1 MKRGFWFILLT
12 SAAALISSAL
22 FAAELPATAIPE
34 NRDCDLFRHQVAEI
48 EKGNTDLLWV
58 GDSITDFWDNAG
70 LDVWNRYYVDTGR
83 NPLNFGI
90 SGDRT
95 SQVIWRI
102 DNAPMTKIAPK
113 MIILM
118 IGTNNLAHGD
128 SPEDT
133 VIGIQ
138 TIVDRLTALYSGA
151 KLLLLEIFPRDAE
164 PGTPLRALIED
175 ANARLRAV
183 YGADQVPNVQLYS
196 IGDLFLDGDGN
207 LPESIM
213 PDFLHPSAAGYEIWA
228 EAVEPMV
235 MEGLGET
242 PETVIPKKN
251 GVHDYRY
258 TDQIHRLTTE
268 ENKDYDIIMF
278 GDSIAETW
286 VRNGTALN
294 LQVWEKYYGSK
305 KGLNLGIGGDI
316 VSGQAWRFD
325 NYPLDGIS
333 PKLIIMEIGVND
345 LTCFET
351 PKEEVAFGIRT
362 LIKRMHARWPKARF
376 IAMACLPFQFEGNPA
391 HDGMTYQSFVDAYN
405 RVFPR
410 YFRDLPYVTTVNISD
425 LYLFPDGKYNPDV
438 LYDAVHP
445 NGVGCALWGERL
457 NPLVEKLL
465 EEYDAEE

>member
-1 MKRGFWFILLT
+1 MLKKGFWLT
-12 SAAALISSAL
+12 FFLAAVSFAAA
-22 FAAELPATAIPE
+22 AAELPPTAVPE

-70 LDVWNRYYVDTGR
+70 IDVWNRYYVDKGR

-102 DNAPMTKIAPK
+102 DNAPMAKIAPK

-138 TIVDRLTALYSGA
+138 TIVDRLTALYPGA

-164 PGTPLRALIED
+164 PGTPLRALIGD
-175 ANARLRAV
+175 ANARLRAI
-183 YGADQVPNVQLYS
+183 YGAGQVPNVQLYS
-196 IGDLFLDGDGN
+196 IGDLFLDRDGN

-242 PETVIPKKN
+242 PETVYSYVSSLLDRYDMGIIKN
-251 GVHDYRY
+251 
-258 TDQIHRLTTE
+258 E
-268 ENKDYDIIMF
+268 
-278 GDSIAETW
+278 
-286 VRNGTALN
+286 
-294 LQVWEKYYGSK
+294 
-305 KGLNLGIGGDI
+305 
-316 VSGQAWRFD
+316 
-325 NYPLDGIS
+325 
-333 PKLIIMEIGVND
+333 
-345 LTCFET
+345 
-351 PKEEVAFGIRT
+351 
-362 LIKRMHARWPKARF
+362 
-376 IAMACLPFQFEGNPA
+376 
-391 HDGMTYQSFVDAYN
+391 
-405 RVFPR
+405 
-410 YFRDLPYVTTVNISD
+410 
-425 LYLFPDGKYNPDV
+425 
-438 LYDAVHP
+438 
-445 NGVGCALWGERL
+445 
-457 NPLVEKLL
+457 
-465 EEYDAEE
+465 

>member
-1 MKRGFWFILLT
+1 MLKKGFWLT
-12 SAAALISSAL
+12 FFLAAVSFAAA
-22 FAAELPATAIPE
+22 AAELPLTAVPE

-70 LDVWNRYYVDTGR
+70 IDVWNRYYVDKGR

-102 DNAPMTKIAPK
+102 DNAPMAKIAPK

-133 VIGIQ
+133 VVGIQ
-138 TIVDRLTALYSGA
+138 TIVDRLTALYPGA

-164 PGTPLRALIED
+164 PGTPLRALIGD
-175 ANARLRAV
+175 ANARLRAI
-183 YGADQVPNVQLYS
+183 YGAGQVPNVQLYS
-196 IGDLFLDGDGN
+196 IGDLFLDRDGN

-242 PETVIPKKN
+242 PETVIPKTSPL
-251 GVHDYRY
+251 HDERY
-258 TDQIHRLTTE
+258 TKQVNRLKERQDYQIL
-268 ENKDYDIIMF
+268 MC
-278 GDSIAETW
+278 GDSIVGVW
-286 VRNGTALN
+286 MSGPGTDRFP
-294 LQVWEKYYGSK
+294 VWEKYYGSK
-305 KGLNLGIGGDI
+305 GGMNLGVGGDI
-316 VSGQAWRFD
+316 VSGLAWRME
-325 NYPLDGIS
+325 NYPLDGVN
-333 PKLIIMEIGVND
+333 PKLIITEIGAND
-345 LTCFET
+345 LTSCET
-351 PKEEVAFGIRT
+351 PKEEVAFGVRV
-362 LIKRMHARWPKARF
+362 LIKKLHARWPKARF
-376 IAMACLPFQFEGNPA
+376 IAVACLPFQWEHNPN
-391 HDGMTYQSFVDAYN
+391 HDAMTFQAWIDDYN
-405 RVFPR
+405 RVFPL
-410 YFRDLPYVTTVNISD
+410 YFRDLPYVTAVNISD
-425 LYLFPDGKYNPDV
+425 LYVFPDGKYNPDV
-438 LYDAVHP
+438 LYDSVHP
-445 NGVGCALWGERL
+445 NAVGCALWGERL

-465 EEYDAEE
+465 EEYDREE